1 MTPPSSP
8 SDRSLLQP
16 LRTVAFI
23 GAGDPAPQDPC
34 DFEDGRHPFVRTA
47 DVGRV
52 RRSAAFRAFR
62 DRLTDDAIRRRRMR
76 LWPAGTILVP
86 KSGASTVLNNRVR
99 LAEPAYAS
107 SHLATVR
114 ARPGTDEAFLYHALC
129 DLDVRLLMGN
139 AGYPSISLADLGAA
153 PITVPPLSEQKSI
166 AEALDRV
173 EEAVTEAGELIVAT
187 ESLRDALR
195 HELLTTG
202 LPRFRERERE
212 RREKRVASRIESES
226 PRPIGTF
233 PLAWRVHR
241 LGDLCHAPQYG
252 APAPA
257 RPFDPSLPRYVRITD
272 ITDDGR
278 LRLGGARSADPS
290 LVSGYEL
297 RDGDLLFAR
306 SGSVGRTFLYR
317 DSDGPCVYA
326 GYLIRFRVRAKFVS
340 SRFLS
345 VWTHSHFYRRW
356 VASILRTGAQPNI
369 NATEYASL
377 RVPVPPLLEQ
387 RAIVGVMDRLDATL
401 RQARAMRRALMS
413 FRAAVSSHLFRRGTP
428 LVLRDIRQPTRE
440 QNRR

>member
-1 MTPPSSP
+1 MTLPRSP

-23 GAGDPAPQDPC
+23 AAGDPAPQDPC

-129 DLDVRLLMGN
+129 DLDVGLLMGN

-153 PITVPPLSEQKSI
+153 PIAVPPLSEQRSI

-202 LPRFRERERE
+202 LPHSERERE
-212 RREKRVASRIESES
+212 RVGHRDEHAVARTVESV
-226 PRPIGTF
+226 
-233 PLAWRVHR
+233 PLAWPVVR
-241 LGDLCHAPQYG
+241 LGTVAEINPKRPALTTSPDAAVPFVPMRAVAPRGRGFLTLQS
-252 APAPA
+252 
-257 RPFDPSLPRYVRITD
+257 RPFREVS
-272 ITDDGR
+272 
-278 LRLGGARSADPS
+278 
-290 LVSGYEL
+290 SGYTYFA
-297 RDGDLLFAR
+297 DGDLLFAKITPCLENGKHTVADLGGAPFGFGTTEFHVIRPGPQATADYLFNYLTQRTRLDYCAKQFTGSAGQRRLPADVLR
-306 SGSVGRTFLYR
+306 SLSLPLPSLVEQHRMSRILRSCDARAATLQIEANAL
-317 DSDGPCVYA
+317 ST
-326 GYLIRFRVRAKFVS
+326 LRVALS
-340 SRFLS
+340 GRFLS
-345 VWTHSHFYRRW
+345 GQTPSSDRQ
-356 VASILRTGAQPNI
+356 VAS
-369 NATEYASL
+369 
-377 RVPVPPLLEQ
+377 
-387 RAIVGVMDRLDATL
+387 
-401 RQARAMRRALMS
+401 
-413 FRAAVSSHLFRRGTP
+413 
-428 LVLRDIRQPTRE
+428 
-440 QNRR
+440 